1 MKKLCLYKQN
11 TSHTKLV
18 QSPHP
23 HKKNKKKYII
33 KTIKKQQQQQQNN
46 PTSTSTK
53 PNLHS
58 REKGSIIC

>member
-18 QSPHP
+18 QRPHS
-23 HKKNKKKYII
+23 HKKKKKKKII
-33 KTIKKQQQQQQNN
+33 KTIKKQQQQQNN